1 MRIPTTALCLGAL
14 IAMSAF
20 AASSIHEFQMKTLK
34 GDTVSLGDYQGKV
47 LLVVN
52 VASRCGYTPQ
62 YEGLQKL
69 HEKYADKGVVVMG
82 FPANNFGSQEPG
94 SDAEIQTFCQR
105 NYGVSFPMF
114 SKISVKGGDKHP
126 LYQFLTKGG
135 DEVPW
140 NFTKFLVGKD
150 GKVVRRFE
158 PGVEPLSSELTAAID
173 KAL

>member
-1 MRIPTTALCLGAL
+1 MN
-14 IAMSAF
+14 AF

-34 GDTVSLGDYQGKV
+34 GDTVSLSDYQGKV

-69 HEKYADKGVVVMG
+69 HEKYAGKGLVVMG

-94 SDAEIQTFCQR
+94 SDDEIQTFCKR

-126 LYQFLTKGG
+126 LYQFLTAGG
-135 DEVPW
+135 EEVPW
-140 NFTKFLVGKD
+140 NFTKYLVGKD
-150 GKVVRRFE
+150 GKVIRRFE
-158 PGVEPLSSELTAAID
+158 PGVEPLSSDLTGAID